1 MGFDLM
7 VVGRLWRRVLGLGNS
22 RGCGEV
28 GKSAKGA
35 KGANSGGGGEGLLA
49 GGEVCQV
56 CQLWRCPGGMRSGG
70 PGGGEE
76 FGLFEDEV
84 RGGLGG

>member
-49 GGEVCQV
+49 GGKFATCAKCANYGDAQEV
-56 CQLWRCPGGMRSGG
+56 
-70 PGGGEE
+70 
-76 FGLFEDEV
+76 
-84 RGGLGG
+84 

>member
-1 MGFDLM
+1 
-7 VVGRLWRRVLGLGNS
+7 
-22 RGCGEV
+22 V
-28 GKSAKGA
+28 GKSAKGAKGA
-35 KGANSGGGGEGLLA
+35 KGANSGGGGEGLFA
-49 GGEVCQV
+49 GGEFCQVCQV